1 MRVFKKAIL
10 ISSAIG
16 LLLYFW
22 QLNFAPSLRI
32 GTGRVHA
39 EDLPEDNLQ
48 FSVDGGKIYFFQ
60 PQQGRIFV
68 YQAASGRFS
77 RLFTLE
83 KLGGDLK
90 QSRSLSVIEKE
101 QEKEGK

>member
-1 MRVFKKAIL
+1 MRVSKKAIL
-10 ISSAIG
+10 ILSAIG

-22 QLNFAPSLRI
+22 QLNLTPPLHA
-32 GTGRVHA
+32 GAGRAHA

-68 YQAASGRFS
+68 YQATNGRFNY
-77 RLFTLE
+77 LFTLE

-90 QSRSLSVIEKE
+90 RSRSLSVIEKE
-101 QEKEGK
+101 QEKED

>member
-1 MRVFKKAIL
+1 MQVSKKAIL
-10 ISSAIG
+10 ILSAIG
-16 LLLYFW
+16 LLLYF
-22 QLNFAPSLRI
+22 
-32 GTGRVHA
+32 GRVHA

-60 PQQGRIFV
+60 PQTGWIFV

-101 QEKEGK
+101 QEKED

>member
-1 MRVFKKAIL
+1 MRVSKKAIL
-10 ISSAIG
+10 ILSAIG

-22 QLNFAPSLRI
+22 QLNL
-32 GTGRVHA
+32 THA

-68 YQAASGRFS
+68 YQATNGRFNY
-77 RLFTLE
+77 LFTLE

-90 QSRSLSVIEKE
+90 RSRSLSVIEKE
-101 QEKEGK
+101 QEKED